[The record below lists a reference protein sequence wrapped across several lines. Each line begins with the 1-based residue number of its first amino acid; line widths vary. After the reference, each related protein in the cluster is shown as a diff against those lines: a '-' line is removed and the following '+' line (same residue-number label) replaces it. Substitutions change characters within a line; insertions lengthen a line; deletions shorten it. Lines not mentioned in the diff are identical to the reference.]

1 MANKLS
7 QKRIDEMWAAYQERQ
22 SIEFVSKKCGNL
34 HWRTVDRYRR
44 LERWDERLA
53 EIRRKAQDEADYDLA
68 KATAASLMLV
78 QSYKEK
84 LAAAMEFK
92 NVPDEDVT
100 ASEIERIVKVEQLLL
115 GGVESR
121 HEVTGKFAG
130 WSEEELRRF
139 AEDGERPA
147 RTSPRTA

>member
-7 QKRIDEMWAAYQERQ
+7 QQRIDEMWAAYQERQ
-22 SIEFVSKKCGNL
+22 SIEFVSKKCGGV
-34 HWRTVDRYRR
+34 HWKTVDRYRR
-44 LERWDERLA
+44 LGQWDERLA
-53 EIRRKAQDEADYDLA
+53 EIRRQAQEEADYDLA
-68 KATAASLMLV
+68 RATAESLKLV

-121 HEVTGKFAG
+121 HEVTGAFAG
-130 WSEEELRRF
+130 WSEDDLRRF
-139 AEDGERPA
+139 IETGERPT
-147 RTSPRTA
+147 RTSRRTA